1 MSMWR
6 VGVLLLAVA
15 VCAPVLTTTRAEA
28 QETEVIPISRP
39 IQTLR
44 FGPRDTLPHGHI
56 SAGVGTIIA
65 GVTASS
71 VGGLFALMV
80 LTFGGRW
87 APTWIEPL
95 GAAAVSCFVPIA
107 GPIAYGIAALEQNVL
122 GVALFS
128 FANALAQSIGV
139 VLLIIGGVD
148 QHETRLSLQPHF
160 TESSVGLTG
169 FGTF

>member
-6 VGVLLLAVA
+6 VGVLLFAVA

-39 IQTLR
+39 IRTLR

-65 GVTASS
+65 GVAASS
-71 VGGLFALMV
+71 AGGLSGLIALTTV
-80 LTFGGRW
+80 GDWR
-87 APTWIEPL
+87 PTWIDALPVATL
-95 GAAAVSCFVPIA
+95 SCFVPIA
-107 GPIAYGIAALEQNVL
+107 GPIAYGIAALEQDVL

-139 VLLIIGGVD
+139 VLLIVGGID

>member
-1 MSMWR
+1 MSIWR
-6 VGVLLLAVA
+6 VGVLLFAVA
-15 VCAPVLTTTRAEA
+15 VCAPVFRAAHAEA
-28 QETEVIPISRP
+28 QDTEVIPISRP
-39 IQTLR
+39 IRTLR

-65 GVTASS
+65 GVAASS
-71 VGGLFALMV
+71 VGGLTGLLA
-80 LTFGGRW
+80 LTFNDWR
-87 APTWIEPL
+87 PTWIRPL
-95 GAAAVSCFVPIA
+95 EAAALSSFAPIV
-107 GPIAYGIAALEQNVL
+107 GPIVYGVAALEQNVW